1 MSNEITTTHGA
12 VTNLPAEVSTEIRL
26 LTTSPKPY
34 LDSLPIER
42 VNDVRPAT
50 AITLSQCRRGMPREQ
65 QIMAVSLLILE
76 VNDFFNVKGKMT
88 ANQIKLTAELIL
100 DCDSFYDLTL
110 GNIKACF
117 RQKMM
122 TEKLYDRLDG
132 NIIIGW
138 LRQFKSDMAEQCENV
153 NIGLERQR
161 QREESQGDTGAI
173 AHATYM
179 AMLEAKA
186 GDGDEE
192 AQRTLN
198 EIRKRSQAKSPEQQR
213 KEQTDYMR
221 YKAKYLREKGLLK

>member
-1 MSNEITTTHGA
+1 MANEIAIRQTEST
-12 VTNLPAEVSTEIRL
+12 LPAQLRNELQIIKNSPGPYYVGLKPEK
-26 LTTSPKPY
+26 TSDPRPNNA
-34 LDSLPIER
+34 PI
-42 VNDVRPAT
+42 
-50 AITLSQCRRGMPREQ
+50 LSQIQKENGFANAL
-65 QIMAVSLLILE
+65 AVLTFAIHE
-76 VNDFFNVKGKMT
+76 VKEWFNVKNNLTPDQEAM
-88 ANQIKLTAELIL
+88 TAELIL

-161 QREESQGDTGAI
+161 QREENRSDTGAI